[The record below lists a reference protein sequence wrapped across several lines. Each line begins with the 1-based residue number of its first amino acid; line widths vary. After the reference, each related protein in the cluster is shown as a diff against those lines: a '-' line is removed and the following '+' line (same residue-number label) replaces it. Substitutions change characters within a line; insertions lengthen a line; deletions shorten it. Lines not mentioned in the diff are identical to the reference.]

1 MDYFISTAIIH
12 AFIVLFLSCMGQTGK
27 FVHVAE
33 FPVRKTSFSEI
44 NDAID
49 PETALSTKE
58 ISGCFRFM
66 LRYSRGYHL
75 IRHGQITVAFKTVKL
90 NIGFITINSWN
101 NMSANS
107 TDDAWMEGYS
117 RSFRFC
123 RTYVPGKWIS
133 LCFSTKFTNGRQD
146 LKVVQDGAVCFQ
158 GTYEAEV
165 DGIYINTKNKSRG
178 L

>member
-12 AFIVLFLSCMGQTGK
+12 AFIVLFLSCMGQAGK
-27 FVHVAE
+27 FVQVAE

-44 NDAID
+44 NDGID

-158 GTYEAEV
+158 GTYEAV
-165 DGIYINTKNKSRG
+165 LDGIYISTKNKSRG